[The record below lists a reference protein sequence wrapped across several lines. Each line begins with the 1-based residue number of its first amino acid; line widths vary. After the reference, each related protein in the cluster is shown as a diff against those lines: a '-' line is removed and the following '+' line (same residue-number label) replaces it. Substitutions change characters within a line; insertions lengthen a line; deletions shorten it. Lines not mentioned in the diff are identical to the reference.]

1 MDHDYGTCAPGAT
14 VMADLADPM
23 VRLAPPAWH
32 GLDVAQV
39 LRGQTGSLNRPA
51 LNMGDLGTSEKF
63 ILARLVNEHVVVDG
77 AA

>member
-1 MDHDYGTCAPGAT
+1 MTGVQTCALPIS
-14 VMADLADPM
+14 
-23 VRLAPPAWH
+23 
-32 GLDVAQV
+32 QV